1 MAEKAVTAGD
11 VGTIGQLSAAQTGKL
26 AEFGQGLQQSALEA
40 LGTTLDKTLES
51 AGTTCTTGDPADIA
65 ANFSG
70 MFVVIDSEIRLE
82 SGTLLP
88 AMLLVGEDEAVS
100 LFNVS
105 PDGAEE
111 GDYKARLEESV
122 QTTVTDLT
130 DFLTLS
136 VSVNSNAQLQF
147 GVSQVEL
154 RNLAANPLD
163 LSAFGGEAVS
173 LLLPLTVDGGTM
185 IEATYLMSADAMGDL
200 LASIDPNSAPSAPA
214 PVAAAPAPA
223 PAAAPRPA
231 AAAPVAA
238 MPGLTPLPTG
248 HQEQAASVVRPAQ
261 FTSFATEGE
270 GAAMANIDLIL
281 DVQLRVTVE
290 LGRKL
295 MSVRDILALGPGSVV
310 ELDKVAG
317 EPVDVLVND
326 RLIATGEVVVAD
338 ENFGVRITDIVNP
351 AKRLS
356 SR

>member
-1 MAEKAVTAGD
+1 MAEKAVASGD
-11 VGTIGQLSAAQTGKL
+11 VGTIGGLNAGQTDKL
-26 AEFGQGLQQSALEA
+26 VEFGRGLLQSALEA
-40 LGTTLDKTLES
+40 LGTTLDKKLDAEGAAHMT
-51 AGTTCTTGDPADIA
+51 GTPEDIGGM
-65 ANFSG
+65 FPG
-70 MFVVIDSEIRLE
+70 MFVVIEGNVRMEDGSSIP
-82 SGTLLP
+82 TVLL
-88 AMLLVGEDEAVS
+88 LGEDDGTS

-105 PDGAEE
+105 ADGAGEDE
-111 GDYKARLEESV
+111 YKAKMEESV

-147 GVSQVEL
+147 GVDHVEL
-154 RNLAANPLD
+154 RNLAMAPLE
-163 LSAFGGEAVS
+163 LPAAMGGEILSVQ
-173 LLLPLTVDGGTM
+173 LPLTVDGGPAM
-185 IEATYLMSADAMGDL
+185 DVTYLASVDSLGQLLSAVDPSAAPAMS
-200 LASIDPNSAPSAPA
+200 SPAPSAPA
-214 PVAAAPAPA
+214 PS
-223 PAAAPRPA
+223 APRPA
-231 AAAPVAA
+231 ATVPATAQP
-238 MPGLTPLPTG
+238 MLSPLPTG
-248 HQEQAASVVRPAQ
+248 HQEQRDAVVRPAQ
-261 FTSFATEGE
+261 FTSFPAQGE
-270 GAAMANIDLIL
+270 GSSMANIDLIL

-338 ENFGVRITDIVNP
+338 DNFGVRITDIVNP

>member
-1 MAEKAVTAGD
+1 MAENVVAGE
-11 VGTIGQLSAAQTGKL
+11 IGRLSADQTSKL
-26 AEFGQGLQQSALEA
+26 VEFGAGLQQSALEA
-40 LGTTLDKTLES
+40 LGTTLDKKLEI
-51 AGTTCTTGDPADIA
+51 AGTVYSTDAADDVSSK
-65 ANFSG
+65 FPG
-70 MFVVIDSEIRLE
+70 MFVVIDCDVRLE
-82 SGTLLP
+82 DGTSLP
-88 AMLLVGEDEAVS
+88 AVALIGEDEAAA

-105 PDGAEE
+105 PDGVEE
-111 GDYKARLEESV
+111 DEYKSKLEESV

-147 GVSQVEL
+147 GVSAVEL
-154 RNLAANPLD
+154 RNLAMSPLQ
-163 LSAFGGEAVS
+163 LPPSMGAEI
-173 LLLPLTVDGGTM
+173 LNIQMPLTVDGGPAM
-185 IEATYLMSADAMGDL
+185 DVTYLMSVDSLGQL
-200 LASIDPNSAPSAPA
+200 LVSLDPS
-214 PVAAAPAPA
+214 AAPAMAASAPPQAA
-223 PAAAPRPA
+223 PASAPRPA
-231 AAAPVAA
+231 AAPAAPQP
-238 MPGLTPLPTG
+238 MLTPLPTG
-248 HQEQAASVVRPAQ
+248 HQEQHDAVVRPAQ
-261 FTSFATEGE
+261 FTSFAATGE
-270 GAAMANIDLIL
+270 GAAAMANIDLIL

-338 ENFGVRITDIVNP
+338 DNFGVSITDIVNP

>member
-1 MAEKAVTAGD
+1 MTEKAVATGD
-11 VGTIGQLSAAQTGKL
+11 VGALGGLTAGQTSKL
-26 AEFGQGLQQSALEA
+26 VEFGKELLQSALEA
-40 LGTTLDKTLES
+40 LGTTLDKKLATGAS
-51 AGTTCTTGDPADIA
+51 THAAGKPADIA
-65 ANFSG
+65 GTFSG
-70 MFVVIDSEIRLE
+70 MFVVIDSDVRLE
-82 SGTLLP
+82 DGSSLP
-88 AMLLVGEDEAVS
+88 ALLLIGEDEAAT

-105 PDGAEE
+105 PEGAGED
-111 GDYKARLEESV
+111 DYKAKLEEAV

-136 VSVNSNAQLQF
+136 VSVNSSAQLQF
-147 GVSQVEL
+147 GVSKVEL
-154 RNLAANPLD
+154 RNLAMTPLELPGMGKEV
-163 LSAFGGEAVS
+163 LSVHV
-173 LLLPLTVDGGTM
+173 PMTVDEGP
-185 IEATYLMSADAMGDL
+185 AMDVVYVTSTSTLGQL
-200 LASIDPNSAPSAPA
+200 LASIDPSAAPASAPA
-214 PVAAAPAPA
+214 KGAPASSSRSETPAAPEPT
-223 PAAAPRPA
+223 
-231 AAAPVAA
+231 
-238 MPGLTPLPTG
+238 LTPLPTG
-248 HQEQAASVVRPAQ
+248 EQEQREAVVRPAQ
-261 FTSFATEGE
+261 FTSFPNQGE